1 MLLQLDEGGLAGR
14 GRSRRSAVDVL
25 WRVRGF
31 RGVHPGLRRTRGAL
45 VRAPQIRKVERVA
58 ADGGHFFEMNR
69 NAVEE
74 MGGRALVTH
83 WPGSC
88 HRFRSLRN
96 AVNCTR
102 DTFLCPNH
110 TCLCFSNT
118 TNSLLV
124 AHLGRS
130 LFLSTAHSLNA
141 RNLSRDLSG
150 ADHACFS
157 DSLLSLTNSGPDYR
171 WVVLYPCCV
180 LFSCWCVF
188 SGFFSFT
195 TD

>member
-14 GRSRRSAVDVL
+14 GCSRRSAVDVL

-31 RGVHPGLRRTRGAL
+31 RGVHPGLRRARGAL

-118 TNSLLV
+118 TNSLL
-124 AHLGRS
+124 
-130 LFLSTAHSLNA
+130 
-141 RNLSRDLSG
+141 
-150 ADHACFS
+150 
-157 DSLLSLTNSGPDYR
+157 
-171 WVVLYPCCV
+171 
-180 LFSCWCVF
+180 F
-188 SGFFSFT
+188 SGSLGSITISFNGT
-195 TD
+195 LTERAQPKPGSFGR